1 MKPIRVRAGYVVA
14 TTLLASTLTT
24 ATQVPS
30 AVAVEDRSAGAAAVR
45 HWNAVAV
52 TTLVTAT
59 TPIPEQPL
67 HLAAVQRAVYD
78 AVLATES
85 HAHHPSLVAAVGSA
99 AHTVLIAEFP
109 AQAARLDQEL
119 ATALVGAPEGRALAT
134 GLALGHAAAEA
145 ALQERAG
152 DGRGGTVLP
161 VPAQGPGVWRPTPP
175 NLAGAVSWLG
185 SVRPFVL
192 SSAAQ
197 LRPAGPPALDSATW
211 ARDYNETRLLG
222 SATSTTRTAAQTEV
236 ARFWA
241 DPPYV
246 QNQRALRT
254 YTQSSGMGAR
264 RTARLFA
271 LADTAAADALIA
283 CWDAKYHYSFWRP
296 FSAIP
301 LGATDNNP
309 ATPADASW
317 VPLLPTPNHPE
328 YPSAHSCGTTAFAT
342 VVAALAP
349 GHRLDLT
356 LDSTTTGTAHRFTS
370 VRALIYEVANARVWG
385 GIHWRFSTDAG
396 SRIGRAVAAL
406 VLRKSHAD
414 DDD

>member
-1 MKPIRVRAGYVVA
+1 MKSTHVRAGRLVVA
-14 TTLLASTLTT
+14 TLLASTLSSTT
-24 ATQVPS
+24 QLVS
-30 AVAVEDRSAGAAAVR
+30 AAADGDRAAGAAAVR
-45 HWNAVAV
+45 GWNAVAM
-52 TTLVTAT
+52 TTLVLAP
-59 TPIPEQPL
+59 TPNAEQPL

-78 AVLATES
+78 AVMAVHG
-85 HAHHPSLVAAVGSA
+85 HARHPSLVAAISSA
-99 AHTVLIAEFP
+99 AHTVLLAEFP
-109 AQAARLDQEL
+109 LQAGRLDQEL
-119 ATALVGAPEGRALAT
+119 TTALADIPVGQSRTT
-134 GLALGHAAAEA
+134 GLALGRAAAEA

-152 DGRGGTVLP
+152 DGRGGPVLA
-161 VPAQGPGVWRPTPP
+161 VPAPGPGVWSPTPP
-175 NLAGAVSWLG
+175 NVAGAVSWLG

-192 SSAAQ
+192 GSGAQ

-241 DPPYV
+241 DPPSV
-246 QNQRALRT
+246 QNQRALRN
-254 YTQSSGMGAR
+254 YTQTSRMGALA
-264 RTARLFA
+264 TARLFA
-271 LADTAAADALIA
+271 MADTAAADALIA
-283 CWDAKYHYSFWRP
+283 CFDSKYHYSFWRP

-328 YPSAHSCGTTAFAT
+328 YPSAHSCATTAFAA

-349 GHRLDLT
+349 SHRLDLT
-356 LDSTTTGTAHRFTS
+356 LDSTTTGTVHRFTS
-370 VRALIYEVANARVWG
+370 VRALTDEVANARVWG

-396 SRIGRAVAAL
+396 SRIGRSVAAL
-406 VLRKSHAD
+406 VLSSHDCD
-414 DDD
+414 DEN